1 MSLFDIF
8 NSSKTPA
15 LDRLGVDRKDFIKI
29 IGKAISNLE
38 MGYVDPDK
46 PIGLKEGL
54 FGSFDHPGL
63 SGITEM
69 ISLQIA
75 QNFLV
80 LPDEVLINYINE
92 NETLHGI
99 STILGNEMVMG
110 HIPMDAR
117 REIAKGFLIKIFRDE
132 AKKLNISDAQLVEE
146 CYT

>member
-1 MSLFDIF
+1 
-8 NSSKTPA
+8 
-15 LDRLGVDRKDFIKI
+15 
-29 IGKAISNLE
+29 
-38 MGYVDPDK
+38 
-46 PIGLKEGL
+46 
-54 FGSFDHPGL
+54 
-63 SGITEM
+63 M

-75 QNFLV
+75 QNFLI